1 MGAPPKPR
9 PGPPS
14 KRGARSILGRGPPR
28 RPPSKL
34 GRPPRIAGPPL
45 RGPTPNPG
53 PPPPPKPPRPI
64 PGPPPP
70 NRPPPTLGP
79 PPPNPPPKPSRP
91 PRRCTRST
99 APAVFI
105 WIKGSLTAAL
115 TSAGA
120 EASAKAPATGAI
132 IRSFMSLPFL
142 SLFLVRWLGLA
153 GDCISNARQARSFR
167 YLGEEAA
174 AEARRWQM
182 KVTPLGSKPS
192 CSVGAYSAAAGCGAR
207 RGGTVSAS

>member
-91 PRRCTRST
+91 PRRCTSST
-99 APAVFI
+99 SPAVFI

-142 SLFLVRWLGLA
+142 SLFFVRGSRLA
-153 GDCISNARQARSFR
+153 CWRLHSNARQTSSFR
-167 YLGEEAA
+167 RSIEGAA
-174 AEARRWQM
+174 AETRR
-182 KVTPLGSKPS
+182 
-192 CSVGAYSAAAGCGAR
+192 
-207 RGGTVSAS
+207 